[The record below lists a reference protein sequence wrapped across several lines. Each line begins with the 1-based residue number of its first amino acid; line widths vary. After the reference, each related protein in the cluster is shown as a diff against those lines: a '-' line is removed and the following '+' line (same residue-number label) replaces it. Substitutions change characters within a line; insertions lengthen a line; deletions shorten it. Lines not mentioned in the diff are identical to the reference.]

1 MSDNERL
8 SVAVTVDWTDALQ
21 KKIRERYLYLAPGAA
36 AVSFEPGLVH
46 IDFPSDDPQPRP
58 DQQAVADFV
67 ADQQRSLGRASER
80 VLLAHDSARPAIP
93 DPLPDLIERGE
104 VSETADGA
112 FTFAGAFARRFTA
125 WDGLVRDLADRL
137 QAEERIVPTLLRTS
151 SLFANGYLADFPH
164 HALFVAPARYDVDAL
179 RSIAAV
185 GKSAVDGEETVREN
199 LGAPAVTLAPTVCYH
214 CFESLRDRRLA
225 SPHVGIT
232 AFGHCHRF
240 ESRNI
245 SGLKRLQHFSMR
257 ELVFLGDADYVAR
270 SLDACVDFAVEL
282 LKAWDV
288 TFRISTASDPFFLGE
303 SDRKTTYQLA
313 MAMKRELQIQLPYD
327 GSWLSVGSFNN
338 HARVIIDKYGIEI
351 EGAEKPA
358 SGCVGFGYERL
369 LFALHAHFGLE
380 DGDWPDALRG

>member
-125 WDGLVRDLADRL
+125 WDGLVRDLADPVGR
-137 QAEERIVPTLLRTS
+137 S
-151 SLFANGYLADFPH
+151 G
-164 HALFVAPARYDVDAL
+164 ALEILKIGIDD
-179 RSIAAV
+179 
-185 GKSAVDGEETVREN
+185 VREIMERM
-199 LGAPAVTLAPTVCYH
+199 V
-214 CFESLRDRRLA
+214 EELRDIPR
-225 SPHVGIT
+225 
-232 AFGHCHRF
+232 
-240 ESRNI
+240 
-245 SGLKRLQHFSMR
+245 M
-257 ELVFLGDADYVAR
+257 
-270 SLDACVDFAVEL
+270 
-282 LKAWDV
+282 
-288 TFRISTASDPFFLGE
+288 
-303 SDRKTTYQLA
+303 
-313 MAMKRELQIQLPYD
+313 
-327 GSWLSVGSFNN
+327 
-338 HARVIIDKYGIEI
+338 
-351 EGAEKPA
+351 
-358 SGCVGFGYERL
+358 
-369 LFALHAHFGLE
+369 
-380 DGDWPDALRG
+380 